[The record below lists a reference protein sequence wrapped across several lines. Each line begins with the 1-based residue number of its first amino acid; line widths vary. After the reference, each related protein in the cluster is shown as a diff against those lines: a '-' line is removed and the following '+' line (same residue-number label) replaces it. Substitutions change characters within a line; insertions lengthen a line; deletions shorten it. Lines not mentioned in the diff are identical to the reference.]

1 MSDVDAAG
9 RWAELPGPKW
19 TTAAEAKAWLIGQRR
34 LLGWSHKDVAK
45 AFFACAGASDLYIGS
60 GGGPRFDRATEKR
73 VARFERE
80 GQDIPDWMYW
90 MPLTVQHAQV
100 NIYDLAAWEREN
112 VPQSTELRRDLEEAD
127 MYAHQYDLD
136 DEEIE
141 LITRFRDL
149 APGDRALLRDLADTA
164 VLQAIRQGLDQQD
177 VEESMA
183 EAGVGS
189 PFPRVGG

>member
-1 MSDVDAAG
+1 VADRSTPKVRMVAQG
-9 RWAELPGPKW
+9 R
-19 TTAAEAKAWLIGQRR
+19 GQSLLR
-34 LLGWSHKDVAK
+34 LCQRERSLHRA
-45 AFFACAGASDLYIGS
+45 

-90 MPLTVQHAQV
+90 MPLTIQHAQV
-100 NIYDLAAWEREN
+100 NIYDLAVWEREN
-112 VPQSTELRRDLEEAD
+112 VPHSTELRRDLEEAD
-127 MYAHQYDLD
+127 MYAHHYDLD

-149 APGDRALLRDLADTA
+149 APRDRALLCDLADTA
-164 VLQAIRQGLDQQD
+164 VLQAIWQGLDQQD
-177 VEESMA
+177 VERPMA
-183 EAGVGS
+183 EASIGS